1 MSEQQ
6 QEVLDQ
12 QAQQTNNVAKPVV
25 EKKILCKLVVDVLLE
40 VVVIQR
46 DHTMQHTHVITS

>member
-1 MSEQQ
+1 MSDQQ

-25 EKKILCKLVVDVLLE
+25 EKKILCKLVVDVMVG

-46 DHTMQHTHVITS
+46 DHTMQNTHVTTS